1 MHGNVTRRRIE
12 VPQNG
17 SCSRRSV
24 FSVAVL
30 REQPQSVASS
40 GTTVQCTYSVVR
52 TCCLFE
58 PAVRRNRGK
67 HSSTLTPGV
76 HQTVQSVVAA
86 CIPVLGRPA
95 TTSTS
100 LGLRLM
106 VLRGSEKTRL
116 GISRAVN
123 AWHRGHVNRNAA
135 RSVKSPC
142 QTPAYCHLCRH
153 FYHSKN

>member
-1 MHGNVTRRRIE
+1 MKAQTSSWRTSVERTLMNCCAHAATRKLRSRPGRVRMLQTQHVLRRQRKGARTAVRRR
-12 VPQNG
+12 QRMG
-17 SCSRRSV
+17 QR
-24 FSVAVL
+24 
-30 REQPQSVASS
+30 
-40 GTTVQCTYSVVR
+40 
-52 TCCLFE
+52 

-106 VLRGSEKTRL
+106 VLRGPENTKL

-123 AWHRGHVNRNAA
+123 AWHWGHVNQNAA
-135 RSVKSPC
+135 
-142 QTPAYCHLCRH
+142 
-153 FYHSKN
+153 